1 MAEAEKKEQELRSAK
16 VLNKLKLEKIEAERK
31 IELQAEINRAS
42 EAEKIAAKQA
52 EADLQKLIDTVHD
65 AELARK
71 QRAEDQRQ
79 KNAEAAAALEK
90 QKQDAYA
97 ETVAKIMSSIAPGL
111 IEAMTTKSNEDM
123 LATVTEAMAPYAI
136 AKGESIAQTVNTLLR
151 GTSLEGIIEDVNINV

>member
-1 MAEAEKKEQELRSAK
+1 MQAE
-16 VLNKLKLEKIEAERK
+16 LNRAQEAER
-31 IELQAEINRAS
+31 
-42 EAEKIAAKQA
+42 IAAKQA
-52 EADLQKLIDTVHD
+52 EADLQKLIDAVHT
-65 AELARK
+65 AQLARE
-71 QRAEDQRQ
+71 QAEADQHQ
-79 KNAEAAAALEK
+79 KNAVAAAALEK

-123 LATVTEAMAPYAI
+123 LAAVTEAMAPYAI